1 MNLSLSIEP
10 ENLSLTFQQD
20 SQLYYALVSLSVQGA
35 AKIKRAVNWVFLADA
50 SRSMR
55 IPIINETQ
63 FRHLAR
69 AGWAQEIL
77 VDGMAVWQIRGARP
91 EEVDR
96 QAPPALAYVARA
108 LQSVVE
114 QLDNAD
120 QFALVACAEEA
131 ALLVPP
137 TSGAM
142 RNALIEG
149 ISRLKT
155 LNLGE
160 QTDLAQGLRL
170 GLATLARDSKP
181 QATKR
186 LFLLTDGFTQHAA
199 ECLALAHQA
208 AQQGITISTLGLGGD
223 FQEDLLIQLADLS
236 HGRAVFLQE
245 AQAIPQAVTQE
256 LAVARDIALKSVTLT
271 IAVASSVEL
280 WRATMIQPKLTPLE
294 APRNPSL
301 AYQLAVGD
309 LAQNSPILVLLE
321 LLVRPAFGRAF
332 PAGQRLGLAHLYAQS
347 EGEFVAVDLPA
358 SYQAPSLPPPPTVLA
373 AAARANAARLQQRA
387 LEAHAKGQRAE
398 AISLLQAVAKR
409 LTELGENTWANATL
423 REAAALQTTGQTTKL
438 GVKELTYATRH
449 LDPKPTP

>member
-1 MNLSLSIEP
+1 MNLRLSIEP
-10 ENLSLTFQQD
+10 QSLSLHFQQD
-20 SQLYYALVSLSVQGA
+20 SQLYYALVSLNVQGA

-63 FRHLAR
+63 FRQLAR

-77 VDGMAVWQIRGARP
+77 VDGMAVWQIRGTMP
-91 EEVDR
+91 EEVDS
-96 QAPPALAYVARA
+96 QAPHALDYVAQA
-108 LQSVVE
+108 LQSIVE

-137 TSGAM
+137 TRGTM
-142 RNALIEG
+142 RNALLEG

-155 LNLGE
+155 LNLGD

-170 GLATLARDSKP
+170 GLAILARDSNP

-186 LFLLTDGFTQHAA
+186 LFLLTDGFTQHTA
-199 ECLALAHQA
+199 ECLALAQQA
-208 AQQGITISTLGLGGD
+208 AQQGITLSTLGLGGD

-256 LAVARDIALKSVTLT
+256 LAAAREIALKAVILT
-271 IAVASSVEL
+271 IAVASAVEL
-280 WRATMIQPKLTPLE
+280 RRATMIQPKLTPLE
-294 APRNPSL
+294 APRNSSL
-301 AYQLAVGD
+301 AYQLALGD
-309 LAQNSPILVLLE
+309 LAQNSPIWVLLE
-321 LLVRPAFGRAF
+321 FLVRPVFGRAV

-347 EGEFVAVDLPA
+347 EGEFAAIDLPA
-358 SYQAPSLPPPPTVLA
+358 SYQPHLRPPPPAVLA

-387 LEAHAKGQRAE
+387 LEANAKGNRAE
-398 AISLLQAVAKR
+398 AISLLQVVAQR
-409 LTELGENTWANATL
+409 LTELGENTWAATTL

-438 GVKELTYATRH
+438 GVKELAYATRH
-449 LDPKPTP
+449 LDSKPNP